1 MIEYLRGKLKGRL
14 PTGAIVDVAGVGYG
28 VDLPLNVLCDLPP
41 LDSEVEFWIHTRVRE
56 DSFRLYGFKYRDD
69 RRAFEVLLQIGGIG
83 PKVAMAILSTM
94 SVGRLKMIVEAG
106 QVESF
111 EAVPGIGKRTAE
123 KILVELKS
131 RLDRLPSTRYEPEFG
146 EIAADRL
153 ASNNF
158 EDTSLEEINEDLN
171 LALANLGY
179 KDKEIQSTLKKVGGH
194 PEAKDFSAKLK
205 LALHYLRG
213 GPATK
218 QRGDQDGKAKPVP
231 LDTLF

>member
-1 MIEYLRGKLKGRL
+1 MIEYLRGKLKCCL
-14 PTGAIVDVAGVGYG
+14 PTGAIIDVSGVGYG

-41 LDSEVEFWIHTRVRE
+41 VDSEVEFWIHTRVRE
-56 DSFRLYGFKYRDD
+56 DSFRLYGFKQRDD
-69 RRAFEVLLQIGGIG
+69 RRAFEVLLQVGGVG

-111 EAVPGIGKRTAE
+111 ESVPGIGKRTAE

-131 RLDRLPSTRYEPEFG
+131 KLDRLP
-146 EIAADRL
+146 
-153 ASNNF
+153 
-158 EDTSLEEINEDLN
+158 TSRHTDHNGIMSHNANIDDMSLDELNEDLN
-171 LALANLGY
+171 LALANLGF
-179 KDKEIQSTLKKVGGH
+179 KDKEIQSTLKKVSGH

-205 LALHYLRG
+205 LSLHYLRG
-213 GPATK
+213 ASAGTSATK
-218 QRGDQDGKAKPVP
+218 QRNDQDAKPKSVP